1 MRVLVV
7 DDHRGTREALV
18 KALSFSDCCARG
30 AADAESAKALVHA
43 AEWDLVVSDLRL
55 PGESGLALVR
65 YLRAQY
71 PSLPICLMTGDSLR
85 EHEWDETATLSVTV
99 LTKPVTVAELMA
111 CGQASTWR
119 MR

>member
-1 MRVLVV
+1 MLVV

-18 KALSFSDCCARG
+18 KALSASECHACG
-30 AADAESAKALVHA
+30 AADAESAKALVQVG
-43 AEWDLVVSDLRL
+43 EWDLVVSDLRL

-99 LTKPVTVAELMA
+99 LTKPVTVTELMA
-111 CGQASTWR
+111 CGQVSTWR